1 MLRVNKWMVLLYYV
15 CFFLLSGYI
24 SISEFVRDG
33 HFGWVF
39 GACSLMFAYQTVI
52 YFKKSKREDWNDK
65 VVVADQRIINTI
77 LVSLSLSYIYLFLFL
92 LIGIIAIYIGFVNVN
107 PLNMAMVAI
116 FTSSI
121 VFGISQIVQRIL
133 R

>member
-1 MLRVNKWMVLLYYV
+1 MLRVNKWMVLSFYI
-15 CFFLLSGYI
+15 CFFLLTGYM
-24 SISEFVRDG
+24 SISEFVNDG
-33 HFGWVF
+33 HFGWLM

-52 YFKKSKREDWNDK
+52 YFKKSKREGWNDK
-65 VVVADQRIINTI
+65 EVVADQRIINTI

-92 LIGIIAIYIGFVNVN
+92 LIGIITIYNDFGYFN
-107 PLNMAMVAI
+107 PLNMAIVAT

-121 VFGISQIVQRIL
+121 VFGISQIVQRFL